1 MALEDR
7 HLDVLQNIEFAIV
20 SVYREQHD
28 LRDLDV
34 MRGLDALIDVYRA
47 EVRGHTPKEVD
58 LAEPEHTV
66 FERTKAICE
75 VRLGRQTFESVAEI
89 PEPQVG
95 RSSGT
100 QTGLGKIFRS
110 IADKFGRPKV
120 PVPSDEDDMVEALED
135 EVNAEVI
142 LACLRKIRRSVE
154 RWNKRGGP
162 QGYLQFVQEH
172 V

>member
-20 SVYREQHD
+20 SVYREQPD

-58 LAEPEHTV
+58 LPEPEHTV
-66 FERTKAICE
+66 FERTQSICE
-75 VRLGRQTFESVAEI
+75 VRLGRQALESVSEI
-89 PEPQVG
+89 PAPPVDAP
-95 RSSGT
+95 
-100 QTGLGKIFRS
+100 TGLGKVFRS
-110 IADKFGRPKV
+110 IVDKFGRSKAPLQ
-120 PVPSDEDDMVEALED
+120 DAEDDVAEDIED
-135 EVNAEVI
+135 EVTAEVI

-154 RWNKRGGP
+154 RWNKRGGA
-162 QGYLQFVQEH
+162 QGYLQFAQEY